1 MLPLQY
7 RSSALLATDS
17 SLSSGP
23 RTWHI
28 TSSRAVSELG
38 IPIAEQT
45 FTHTPLKRVAK
56 PQ

>member
-1 MLPLQY
+1 MLPPQY

-45 FTHTPLKRVAK
+45 FTHTPLKRVAT
-56 PQ
+56 P